1 MTKKIAI
8 ISALALMLASCGSTG
23 EQDPKTS
30 STKETTT
37 TASETVSI
45 SESVP
50 EEITLNDVN
59 HWATQDIW
67 NKGFCDIDSYVKR
80 GKDSTGKDMDIE
92 FTISSLKKAMEK
104 KDSYNEFLHTTYDSN
119 PDYEQLLL
127 SWDKM
132 IEQTDILFEKVTT
145 ETPRPSDDTYEFNND
160 LFIQYYMSFYSEC
173 NSLSKGS
180 SVIITKT
187 ETKATETTAPE
198 ESEPETTTTTTE
210 PEEVKTEKLLMVK
223 EIVGDDPQAFINA
236 ILAEDGILSADQND
250 DGSVTIVCTEEKYI
264 EYRDSYKQSSKDTIS
279 GNVQEGKYPT
289 VTAVSYDDDLYEFY
303 ITVTDYDAFMNGPD
317 VSLKWQ
323 IAFSAGFYHTSLYE
337 DNTLILHYLDQ
348 DGNEIASEEL
358 K

>member
-45 SESVP
+45 LESVP
-50 EEITLNDVN
+50 EEITLKDVN

-104 KDSYNEFLHTTYDSN
+104 KDSYNEFIHNNYA
-119 PDYEQLLL
+119 DYEQLLL

-132 IEQTDILFEKVTT
+132 IEQTDILFEKVKT
-145 ETPRPSDDTYEFNND
+145 EIPRPSDDTYEFSSD
-160 LFIQYYMSFYSEC
+160 LFHQYFMSFYSEC
-173 NSLSKGS
+173 NSLSKGN

-187 ETKATETTAPE
+187 ETKTTETTAPE
-198 ESEPETTTTTTE
+198 ESEPETTTTTAE

-223 EIVGDDPQAFINA
+223 EVVGDDPQAFIDQT
-236 ILAEDGILSADQND
+236 LAEDGILSAELND
-250 DGSVTIVCTEEKYI
+250 DGSVAVVCTKEKYI
-264 EYRDSYKQSSKDTIS
+264 EYRNNLNQTSKDSITEK
-279 GNVQEGKYPT
+279 VQEGTYPT
-289 VTAVSYDDDLYEFY
+289 VTAVSFDDELTEFY
-303 ITVTDYDAFMNGPD
+303 ITVSDYDAFKNGTD
-317 VSLKWQ
+317 VYFTWQ
-323 IAFSAGFYHTSLYE
+323 IALSAGFYHATLYE
-337 DNTLILHYLDQ
+337 DTTLILHYLDQ